1 MCFESSNNRYSR
13 KVSCSFVFFKAELIQ
28 FDAYLLL
35 SCGVFYTTM
44 NVPGMVDTE
53 THHKH
58 VHWTC
63 GISVKHDPS
72 LCGIM
77 QVFFTCPA

>member
-35 SCGVFYTTM
+35 SCGVFYTTR

-53 THHKH
+53 THHKN
-58 VHWTC
+58 VHGTC
-63 GISVKHDPS
+63 VA
-72 LCGIM
+72 LCK
-77 QVFFTCPA
+77 FFLLVQPDVTEL